1 MIHLKLTRPDKK
13 QPISTMSIKAE
24 SLLQQA
30 QLVCKKKGA
39 RFTKVREQVF
49 LMLANREGA
58 VGAYDLLEEL
68 KQLDAAAKPAT
79 IYRALDFLSKQGFV
93 HKIESINAFVMCH
106 HFGDCNHPVQL
117 LICDQ
122 CGHVEEIQSNNF
134 DLALRSMADANG
146 FTISHQI
153 VEAHGACQS
162 CS

>member
-1 MIHLKLTRPDKK
+1 
-13 QPISTMSIKAE
+13 MSASSSE
-24 SLLQQA
+24 TLLAQA
-30 QLVCKKKGA
+30 QQVCTKKGA

-49 LMLANREGA
+49 LLLAKSEGA
-58 VGAYDLLEEL
+58 VGAYDLLDQL
-68 KQLDAAAKPAT
+68 KEIDAAAKPAT
-79 IYRALDFLSKQGFV
+79 IYRALDFLSTQGFV

-106 HFGDCNHPVQL
+106 HFGDCDHPVQL

-153 VEAHGACQS
+153 VEAHGS
-162 CS
+162 CRTCNG

>member
-1 MIHLKLTRPDKK
+1 MLHWKSHQLLDKNNR
-13 QPISTMSIKAE
+13 ISTMTAE

-30 QLVCKKKGA
+30 QLVCQKKGA

-49 LMLANREGA
+49 LLLANHQGA
-58 VGAYDLLEEL
+58 VGAYDLLAEL
-68 KQLDAAAKPAT
+68 KELDAAAKPAT

-106 HFGDCNHPVQL
+106 HFGECNHPVQL
-117 LICDQ
+117 LICDE

-134 DLALRSMADANG
+134 DLALRTMADANG

-153 VEAHGACQS
+153 VEAHGS
-162 CS
+162 CKNCT

>member
-1 MIHLKLTRPDKK
+1 MTA
-13 QPISTMSIKAE
+13 SSSET
-24 SLLQQA
+24 LLAQA
-30 QLVCKKKGA
+30 QQVCNKKGA

-49 LMLANREGA
+49 LLLAKHKGA
-58 VGAYDLLEEL
+58 VGAYDLLAQL
-68 KQLDAAAKPAT
+68 KEIDAAAKPAT

-153 VEAHGACQS
+153 VEAHGNCKTCTS
-162 CS
+162 

>member
-1 MIHLKLTRPDKK
+1 MIAASSET
-13 QPISTMSIKAE
+13 
-24 SLLQQA
+24 LLAQA
-30 QLVCKKKGA
+30 QQVCKKKGA
-39 RFTKVREQVF
+39 RFTQVREQVF
-49 LMLANREGA
+49 LLLAKHKEA
-58 VGAYDLLEEL
+58 VGAYDLLAQL
-68 KQLDAAAKPAT
+68 KEIDAAAKPAT

-106 HFGDCNHPVQL
+106 HFGDCDHPVQL

-153 VEAHGACQS
+153 VEAHGHCSS
-162 CS
+162 CNT